1 MSSETGSGTRTGRS
15 LSPGNGGR
23 ERTKTEGEEG
33 ERERQH
39 VFPLTTTG
47 GALPHPTSVR
57 DDGYACAHTHA
68 HWI

>member
-1 MSSETGSGTRTGRS
+1 MSSKTGSGTTTGRS
-15 LSPGNGGR
+15 LSAGNGGR

-47 GALPHPTSVR
+47 GALPHPVSQSALV
-57 DDGYACAHTHA
+57 ACLLAVA
-68 HWI
+68 CC